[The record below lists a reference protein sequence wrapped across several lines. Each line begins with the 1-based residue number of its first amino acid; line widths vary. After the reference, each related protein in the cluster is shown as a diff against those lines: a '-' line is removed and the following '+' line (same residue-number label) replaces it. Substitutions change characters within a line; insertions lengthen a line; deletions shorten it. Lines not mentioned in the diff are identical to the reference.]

1 MSAPTTTPNK
11 FDPLRLIGHLF
22 AYARHVRLMVL
33 MAAVGLLIGITAFLY
48 TTPTFSARSLITVHG
63 FGTPLTNRE
72 VSELGERPSFFSRT
86 FLDRFRS
93 PRVQLGA
100 ARKLGLLQDD
110 ESTLEDLVRIVPAV
124 RVGLVDARN
133 LEIHVLAYDP
143 DVVRKFGEEMVYEFL
158 RQQEEGWREFRD
170 EAIERYAQ
178 QLVELDKKIKET
190 VENLNN
196 IEKNQNFTKLTM
208 EERSLLEI
216 PREKIRVEQKLKNME
231 DMLRV
236 LESLETAQAN
246 AAATAATAA
255 GTENGTQIAA
265 DDTESVLRLL
275 SLLGNF
281 EKDSEVVVGQVVN
294 RTTPQDAISATKGPE
309 VIVQP
314 SDIETEQPWREL
326 ERKKRQIE
334 TEIVEASKKYL
345 PDSDVMKNL
354 TKALDDTKRGLLAE
368 ASMLRRKFDLE
379 YAKLKEKLPILENRM
394 PEYEAISKQL
404 GLTAWEVSSVV
415 DAQKMWDRA
424 REVLSQKLSA
434 ITINEDFDWVQ
445 IRFKEHLSL
454 RDKVPI
460 SPNKYKLAILSIII
474 ALAGALGVPTIL
486 NIFDTSATSVQQLED
501 SLGLTGIGI
510 VPLTSQEFL
519 EEVHRSPA
527 QGATVPNYLLEN
539 FRIIRS
545 NICLHPNH
553 RDRSQVVLVTSSRPQ
568 EGKTTQAA
576 NLAWAFHSM
585 GERTLLLDCDLRRG
599 RVHSLAKLDNSIGMT
614 RLLMGEVPPDQAIQ
628 TIGKDGFDVIP
639 RGPVIAG
646 TTEILC
652 QARFE
657 QLLELFRKH
666 YDRIVIDSPPVLGLS
681 ESSSLQRVVDGTV
694 LVVRSEATS
703 RKDVLDAVTLLRKS
717 EAHFFGFVLNAV
729 DLSKASNYY
738 QYYYYSAPYY
748 DQFIPEDDTPG
759 NPPSL
764 SGPAPRPRPGTAPVP
779 AVSASV

>member
-1 MSAPTTTPNK
+1 MSATSTPTTK
-11 FDPLRLIGHLF
+11 FDPVRLIGHLF
-22 AYARHVRLMVL
+22 SYARHLRLMIL
-33 MAAVGLLIGITAFLY
+33 MGAIGLLMGVSAFLY
-48 TTPTFSARSLITVHG
+48 TTPTFSARSLVTIHG
-63 FGTPLTNRE
+63 FGTPLANRE
-72 VSELGERPSFFSRT
+72 VSELGQRASFNRT

-100 ARKLGLLQDD
+100 ARNLGLIS
-110 ESTLEDLVRIVPAV
+110 EGSTLEDLVRIVPAV
-124 RVGLVDARN
+124 RVGVVDARN
-133 LEIHVLAYDP
+133 LEITVLSYDP
-143 DVVRKFGEEMVYEFL
+143 NVVKRFCEEMVREFL
-158 RQQEEGWREFRD
+158 RQQENGWREFRD
-170 EAIERYAQ
+170 EAIDRYAQ
-178 QLVELDKKIKET
+178 QLVELDKKIEET

-236 LESLETAQAN
+236 LDSLETAQAN
-246 AAATAATAA
+246 APATTAA
-255 GTENGTQIAA
+255 GNVNSSLPETN
-265 DDTESVLRLL
+265 DTESVLRLL

-281 EKDSEVVVGQVVN
+281 DEDSEVEVGTVIN
-294 RTTPQDAISATKGPE
+294 RTTPRDGISAAKGPE

-314 SDIETEQPWREL
+314 TDVETEQPWREL
-326 ERKKRQIE
+326 ERKKRKLE
-334 TEIVEASKKYL
+334 TEIAEASKKYL
-345 PDSDVMKNL
+345 PGSDVMKSL
-354 TKALDDTKRGLLAE
+354 TKELEDTDRGLLAE

-379 YAKLKEKLPILENRM
+379 YATLKESLPVLEKRM

-404 GLTAWEVSSVV
+404 GVTAWEVSNVV

-424 REVLSQKLSA
+424 REALSEKLSA

-454 RDKVPI
+454 RDDVPI
-460 SPNKYKLAILSIII
+460 SPNKTKLAIISVII
-474 ALAGALGVPTIL
+474 AIAGALGVPTFL
-486 NIFDTSATSVQQLED
+486 NLFDTSATTVHQLED
-501 SLGLTGIGI
+501 TIGLTGIGI
-510 VPLTSQEFL
+510 VPLTSPEFL

-539 FRIIRS
+539 FRIIRA

-553 RDRSQVVLVTSSRPQ
+553 RSRSQVVLITSSRPQ

-599 RVHSLAKLDNSIGMT
+599 RVHNLAKLDNSIGMT
-614 RLLMGEVPPDQAIQ
+614 HLLMGEVTPEQAIQ
-628 TIGKDGFDVIP
+628 TIGNDGFDVIP

-652 QARFE
+652 QTRFE
-657 QLLELFRKH
+657 QLLDLFRKH
-666 YDRIVIDSPPVLGLS
+666 YDRIVIDSPPTLGLS

-694 LVVRSEATS
+694 LVVRAEATS
-703 RKDVLDAVTLLRKS
+703 RKDVLDAVTLLKKS

-738 QYYYYSAPYY
+738 YYYYYSAPYY
-748 DQFIPEDDTPG
+748 DQFTPDDEAPG
-759 NPPSL
+759 NPP
-764 SGPAPRPRPGTAPVP
+764 GHIGAAARHRPNKGAPAPVVGAT
-779 AVSASV
+779 VS